1 MTTDPQRIHTLG
13 NPFDFDKITL
23 TTPTVVQGGAAHFT
37 KLMHGDEALYVQ
49 TPTCETRQGMVIN
62 GRKAY
67 YDIVVDPNADSAQSA
82 AENAAF
88 LEWVECLEDRIIR
101 SLHDH
106 GKVWFRDPLSEDD
119 IRTLFTSPLKPFKG
133 GKQFSIRINVLP
145 GKVRTT
151 QFNCTVF
158 DEKENSVQVDY
169 VTATHNII
177 SIVEVLGVRFTAN
190 SFQLELASK
199 QIAII
204 VPKPVFQ
211 TCIIKKDVNIA
222 ATANAMQHAKTTG
235 TNANTKMNTNANTLP
250 VPPVSTHVPVTMS
263 SVDDIHIDDTAP
275 SVHIKDPLEVFY
287 ALYKAARKRAHE
299 AKHASI
305 AAYLDAK
312 NIKNTYNLQ
321 LTEDDSD
328 DSDNC
333 SVSDSDLSNSDANS
347 DDDDDDDNKNA
358 GDNVCDVDDDDSDA
372 NDDDYEKKLPPI
384 NISGDSIDLSI
395 SDYDALG

>member
-1 MTTDPQRIHTLG
+1 MTDPQRIHTLG
-13 NPFDFDKITL
+13 TPFDFDKITL

-49 TPTCETRQGMVIN
+49 TPTCETRQGMVIS

-67 YDIVVDPNADSAQSA
+67 YDIVVDPNADSTQSA

-88 LEWVECLEDRIIR
+88 LEWVEYLEDRIIR

-169 VTATHNII
+169 ITATHNII
-177 SIVEVLGVRFTAN
+177 SIVEVLGVRFTSN

-199 QIAII
+199 QIAVI

-211 TCIIKKDVNIA
+211 TCIIKKDVNVNVIL
-222 ATANAMQHAKTTG
+222 N
-235 TNANTKMNTNANTLP
+235 TNTNMNTKPGVNTHNTGPGSIVPVAP
-250 VPPVSTHVPVTMS
+250 VPGISIIS
-263 SVDDIHIDDTAP
+263 SVDDIRVDDSAP
-275 SVHIKDPLEVFY
+275 SLHIKDPLEVYY

-299 AKHASI
+299 AKQVSI
-305 AAYLDAK
+305 EAYLDAK

-321 LTEDDSD
+321 LVDDDSDNSDDDHDDDSDDDDSDDGDDGDDDSEDDSD
-328 DSDNC
+328 DC
-333 SVSDSDLSNSDANS
+333 SDSGAH
-347 DDDDDDDNKNA
+347 
-358 GDNVCDVDDDDSDA
+358 A
-372 NDDDYEKKLPPI
+372 NDDDENEDADLKKRPPI
-384 NISGDSIDLSI
+384 NISGDSISLSAL
-395 SDYDALG
+395 DYDALG

>member
-1 MTTDPQRIHTLG
+1 
-13 NPFDFDKITL
+13 
-23 TTPTVVQGGAAHFT
+23 VVQGGAAHFT
-37 KLMHGDEALYVQ
+37 KLLHGDEALYVQ

-67 YDIVVDPNADSAQSA
+67 YDIVVDPNADSTQSA

-177 SIVEVLGVRFTAN
+177 SIVEVLGVRFTSN

-235 TNANTKMNTNANTLP
+235 TNMNTNANTLP
-250 VPPVSTHVPVTMS
+250 ALPVSATTMS
-263 SVDDIHIDDTAP
+263 SVDDIHIDNTAP

-287 ALYKAARKRAHE
+287 ALYKAARKRARE

-321 LTEDDSD
+321 LIEDDSD

-333 SVSDSDLSNSDANS
+333 SDSDSDSDSDSGAPNS
-347 DDDDDDDNKNA
+347 DDTESGDNENA

-372 NDDDYEKKLPPI
+372 NDDEKKLPPI

>member
-1 MTTDPQRIHTLG
+1 
-13 NPFDFDKITL
+13 
-23 TTPTVVQGGAAHFT
+23 
-37 KLMHGDEALYVQ
+37 
-49 TPTCETRQGMVIN
+49 MVIN

-67 YDIVVDPNADSAQSA
+67 YDIVVDPNADSTQSA

-88 LEWVECLEDRIIR
+88 LEWVECLEDNIIR
-101 SLHDH
+101 SLHHH

-177 SIVEVLGVRFTAN
+177 SIVEVLGVRFTSN

-235 TNANTKMNTNANTLP
+235 TNVNTNMNTNTNANTPPALP
-250 VPPVSTHVPVTMS
+250 VSAHVPVTTMS
-263 SVDDIHIDDTAP
+263 SVDDIHIDNTAP

-287 ALYKAARKRAHE
+287 ALYKAARKRARE

-321 LTEDDSD
+321 LIEDDSD

-333 SVSDSDLSNSDANS
+333 SDSDSDSDSDSGAPNS
-347 DDDDDDDNKNA
+347 DDTESGDNENA
-358 GDNVCDVDDDDSDA
+358 GDNVCNVDDDDSDA
-372 NDDDYEKKLPPI
+372 NDDEKKLPPI